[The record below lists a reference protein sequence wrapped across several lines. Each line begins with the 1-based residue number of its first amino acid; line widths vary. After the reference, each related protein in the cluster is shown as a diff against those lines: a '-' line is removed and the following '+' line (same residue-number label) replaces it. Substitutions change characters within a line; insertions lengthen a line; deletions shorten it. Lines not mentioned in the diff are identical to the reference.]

1 MNVWLS
7 SAIPSGNFF
16 CQEMPRR
23 EVMVELNTVSR
34 VLGFTWLM
42 RSLNIESFSKSKWSQ
57 ARRENY
63 KIVIIVAVL
72 E

>member
-1 MNVWLS
+1 
-7 SAIPSGNFF
+7 
-16 CQEMPRR
+16 
-23 EVMVELNTVSR
+23 MVELNTVSR

-42 RSLNIESFSKSKWSQ
+42 RSFNIESFSKSKWSQ

-63 KIVIIVAVL
+63 KTVITLAVL

>member
-1 MNVWLS
+1 
-7 SAIPSGNFF
+7 
-16 CQEMPRR
+16 MPRR

-57 ARRENY
+57 ARGENY
-63 KIVIIVAVL
+63 KIEIILAML